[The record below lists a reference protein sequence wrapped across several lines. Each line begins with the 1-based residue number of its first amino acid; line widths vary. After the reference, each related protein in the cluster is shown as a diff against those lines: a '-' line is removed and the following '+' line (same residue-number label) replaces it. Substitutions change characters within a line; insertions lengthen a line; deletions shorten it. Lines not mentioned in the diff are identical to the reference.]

1 MSFRSGSVSY
11 SRFGVTG
18 DLPDD
23 ASEGALAL
31 LGKHVVKARALSDE
45 GTVSG
50 WCTGLHVFDADFTW
64 ESCGFSGGILCGMRI
79 DVAKVPGE
87 IKRAYVA
94 MAEGA
99 HRPKEGEAG
108 AEVPGLSRAARRE
121 ARADAERRCKEEI
134 AEGKYRRITMTPVLF
149 DLVKRSVLAP
159 VSSDAAFKELRSLVE
174 STYGCKLARRSA
186 GTLAA
191 DLLADRGLAG
201 DLDDALPDAFT
212 PPPAEAMARA
222 QDSGAPRIGNRP
234 EVPWALAGGEPKDFL
249 GNVFLLWLWWHA
261 EAREGIVDTKDGA
274 VAIVVDKVLDLECPW
289 GVTGKVSLRGEVPT
303 RTQEATKAL
312 QSGKWPRKLGLL
324 LAAHGQEFECQLHG
338 DRFAVSGLKLQPP
351 SEAAKTVRLE
361 AEERLDMLA
370 TFDGVLMG
378 LYEHFLGER
387 FGKNWPTRRQQIT
400 DWITSRGVVRAAS

>member
-1 MSFRSGSVSY
+1 MPFRNGSVSY

-18 DLPDD
+18 EFPD
-23 ASEGALAL
+23 AAGEGTLAL
-31 LGKHVVKARALSDE
+31 LGKHVVRNRTVAEE
-45 GTVSG
+45 GTASG
-50 WCTGLHVFDADFTW
+50 WCTGRHVFDTDFSW
-64 ESCGFSGGILCGMRI
+64 ESCGFSGAILCAMRV
-79 DVAKVPGE
+79 DVAKVPAE

-94 MAEGA
+94 MAEDERRSREEGA
-99 HRPKEGEAG
+99 AVAG
-108 AEVPGLSRAARRE
+108 VLSRTAKRD
-121 ARADAERRCKEEI
+121 ARAEADRRCKEEI
-134 AEGKYRRITMTPVLF
+134 SEGKYRRVTMTPVLF

-159 VSSDAAFKELRSLVE
+159 VTSDASFKELRSLVE

-201 DLDDALPDAFT
+201 DLVDALPDAFT

-289 GVTGKVSLRGEVPT
+289 GVTGRISLRGEVPT

-387 FGKNWPTRRQQIT
+387 FSKNWPARRQQVT

>member
-1 MSFRSGSVSY
+1 
-11 SRFGVTG
+11 
-18 DLPDD
+18 
-23 ASEGALAL
+23 
-31 LGKHVVKARALSDE
+31 
-45 GTVSG
+45 
-50 WCTGLHVFDADFTW
+50 
-64 ESCGFSGGILCGMRI
+64 
-79 DVAKVPGE
+79 
-87 IKRAYVA
+87 
-94 MAEGA
+94 
-99 HRPKEGEAG
+99 
-108 AEVPGLSRAARRE
+108 
-121 ARADAERRCKEEI
+121 
-134 AEGKYRRITMTPVLF
+134 MTPVLF

-191 DLLADRGLAG
+191 DMLADRGLAG

-222 QDSGAPRIGNRP
+222 QDAGAPRIGNRP

-289 GVTGKVSLRGEVPT
+289 GVTGKVSLRGETPT

-324 LAAHGQEFECQLHG
+324 LAAHGQEFECQLQG

-351 SEAAKTVRLE
+351 SEAAKTQRLE

-387 FGKNWPTRRQQIT
+387 FSKNWPARRQQVT